1 MTQKTRF
8 RNQIVA
14 FKYSSVLVNIPRF
27 HIHRGAQLVTV
38 NGCPLDFFWGECKVE
53 VRNASPWTVV

>member
-14 FKYSSVLVNIPRF
+14 FKYCSVLVNIPRF

-38 NGCPLDFFWGECKVE
+38 NGCPLDFILGGERMKFGMPL
-53 VRNASPWTVV
+53 RGQ